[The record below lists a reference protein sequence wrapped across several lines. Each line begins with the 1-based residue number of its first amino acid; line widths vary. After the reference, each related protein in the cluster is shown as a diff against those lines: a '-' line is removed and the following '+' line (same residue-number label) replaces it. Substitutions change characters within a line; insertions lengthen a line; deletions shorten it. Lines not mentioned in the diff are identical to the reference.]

1 MNKHLGLNCFFS
13 LRNICLGALF
23 GLLVFNI
30 SCQKK
35 TKEVKFVSESDM
47 TEYVNVQQYFAGN
60 FTTKSL
66 VYDPAT
72 NILFVHVVPS
82 DEVGLFILRIN
93 LTDNSVDTVYEH
105 QDISQWIFNSFTTIH
120 MRIFNNRLYV
130 MGGFN
135 HLILVLSNLGG
146 KLQLEQ
152 TLDFSSSNLTTRD
165 MVMDNQ
171 QNLKIIDYQN
181 LYTYDPSGITRLDSV
196 QLMPLQSTLSMGYL
210 PITNLLC
217 LSFTND
223 SIIRQYAPNG
233 ILVNT
238 VVVPKM
244 NSWNELIV
252 TQESNPKIFVS
263 MNKMIAR
270 YNHDLSQ
277 LKEYEVPSLVP
288 TQQFAV
294 KVDIDY
300 YTLFFLKDRKVYK
313 IRLSKD

>member
-1 MNKHLGLNCFFS
+1 MNKHLGLNYFFS
-13 LRNICLGALF
+13 LRNIWLAALF

-72 NILFVHVVPS
+72 NNLFVHVVPS

-105 QDISQWIFNSFTTIH
+105 QNISQWIFNSFTTIH

-152 TLDFSSSNLTTRD
+152 TLDYSSSNITTRD

-233 ILVNT
+233 MLVNT
-238 VVVPKM
+238 VIVPKM

-263 MNKMIAR
+263 MNTMIAR

-300 YTLFFLKDRKVYK
+300 YTLFF
-313 IRLSKD
+313 SKRSKSV

>member
-1 MNKHLGLNCFFS
+1 MNKHLGLNYFFS
-13 LRNICLGALF
+13 LRNIWLAALF

-72 NILFVHVVPS
+72 NNLFVHVVPS

-105 QDISQWIFNSFTTIH
+105 QNISQWIFNSFTTIH

-152 TLDFSSSNLTTRD
+152 TLDYSSSNITTRD

-233 ILVNT
+233 MLVNT
-238 VVVPKM
+238 VIVPKM

-263 MNKMIAR
+263 MNTMIAR